1 MTHLATV
8 STIGGREADHR
19 CITDLESLSTN
30 AECRAEWW
38 LWNPFNSSRLVLPGC
53 FARGFPLNI
62 ADDEVRCGGE
72 CLKARM
78 LMIFGFLFP

>member
-1 MTHLATV
+1 MTLPLSQLSEASKLTV
-8 STIGGREADHR
+8 AV
-19 CITDLESLSTN
+19 ITDLESLSTN

-53 FARGFPLNI
+53 FARGFPLNL
-62 ADDEVRCGGE
+62 ADDEVCRGGE
-72 CLKARM
+72 RLKART